1 MGDEGFAPY
10 RELGG
15 ETSATG
21 RLKPAFPHDAPPK
34 SFLRRYRAALLTAT
48 VLLFVALLV
57 VAFVRVRTM
66 ATYTSDA
73 GGFTVKYERRFADI
87 GYSPLG
93 STAETHIA
101 EVALKD
107 QNADLKHGD
116 DPTMTGFRIIVE
128 ELPGEDRGLSL
139 VELAQVWSERQSA
152 STATSDTV
160 ESPYAVDAVVAGE
173 CLHTTVTRRYQ
184 DWLWR
189 VETYAFVR
197 GDRLYTITF
206 SARTDEWDEQ
216 WPHFEKVLDSFRIT
230 YEPPGT

>member
-34 SFLRRYRAALLTAT
+34 SFLRRYRAALLTAA
-48 VLLFVALLV
+48 VLLFAGILV
-57 VAFVRVRTM
+57 IAFIRVRTL

-87 GYSPLG
+87 GYTPLG

-101 EVALKD
+101 EAAFKD
-107 QNADLKHGD
+107 QNTDLKHGD
-116 DPTMTGFRIIVE
+116 DPTMTGFRLIVE
-128 ELPGEDRGLSL
+128 ELPEEDRGLSL
-139 VELAQVWSERQSA
+139 VDLAAAWNEPDA
-152 STATSDTV
+152 ATPANDTV
-160 ESPYAVDAVVAGE
+160 ESPYAAETVAAGD
-173 CLHTTVTRRYQ
+173 CLHTTVTRRYR
-184 DWLWR
+184 DWLWH

-206 SARTDEWDEQ
+206 SARTDEWGEQ